1 MKVVALLGCALIV
14 AFASGEDMVEVDESM
29 LAAAPKM
36 ASATAF
42 IQEEAPD
49 CSAATSKAYEK
60 FKGDMAKITALK
72 EKADGRANKAETE
85 AQKQGGIARRCLA
98 AEQLLSG
105 DAKARREKLR
115 AHIKKEVS
123 IVEQQ
128 YAAKAKQL
136 AEQCSDKIAMARKDE
151 AAKSGSEVDSAVKAE
166 QLRMKKE
173 VDQFAAQ
180 KAAFKL
186 KGQRMKLRL
195 KVELDNV
202 QNKVTEA
209 KKKQM
214 AAEEGLKKAE
224 RTIARLEEKMKRE
237 AVLAKQKLDAVKGQL
252 AAKIKECKSAH
263 DATNIARDQ
272 AKKASQQTAHAQLAA
287 KAAETAERVQVIKE
301 QNKVKRLQASEA
313 AEAKTIRNDKVAL
326 AKEKAALHEAL
337 SKDKR
342 AESALEKEKNAAKL
356 ASDKAADKEKALAD
370 KVSRLRGEKNA
381 EAKKAQAE
389 EIALA
394 GAKSKAVAQ
403 QAKDAIAEG
412 QTKGQLTVV
421 LGKLKGDKATISELR
436 KELVNS
442 RKAKSGGQGLE
453 LKAKLVEEEVKASQK
468 EASRELTRSRAK
480 EKLLELK
487 VKEVRKRKNGY
498 KARLA
503 AKSKL
508 MQKQVDTKATEL
520 KVCMARSVGYQ
531 KQIAACIGAEKALK
545 REELSMQALTKL
557 SKEKLAGALRKRRK
571 QLAIC
576 QAKSTG
582 LERHL
587 QDKMVLKTKLES
599 TERVLK
605 EWKTTGKALQGQV
618 HRLTLQRNQEMLKQ
632 QKAAMELQSAH
643 KQLARAGLKVD
654 GLSNEQKALLAKKHS
669 LVMAEHAMQA
679 KDKVMIAKEDQHLQV
694 CRLKVRKLIGSLRV
708 SALKLGALKVAYQA
722 GKGKAARQISRVDVR
737 LRKCEAK
744 SRLKID
750 LCRKKQ
756 HAAEAL
762 AGSARARL
770 RACVKFR
777 GKSELLMKHM
787 ATAEAKFQK
796 EHALL
801 KTNEE
806 KLRKTMQINQGLTT
820 ALADKQRKSKLSS
833 AQAKS
838 MAKGL
843 KICEHVAKSIETRYK
858 KQLRKRN
865 RSYSRL
871 LATWNKYKSK
881 NKGLMICEKI
891 AAATRVKSSVCE
903 AKLAGTKKQLVAC
916 IGAENM
922 LKKEG
927 VSMAALR
934 KMTKQE
940 LLKRVETRRKQV
952 ATCRVQVA
960 SLNGQVL
967 EGKKCQAQMAHMKSK
982 FKGVAAYLKANANK
996 WKKKDVLEQLEEKKS
1011 GAQARAMARGLSRA
1025 ERKIARRNEELKKEN
1040 EKTAEAESALQAKS
1054 KLLRAY
1060 KRAMREKLRKIKKV
1074 LWSKAQGNN
1083 KVWLQKA
1090 LKKCHGSEVGLH
1102 NKWVKCSHKSKMSL
1116 ELCRRAGKV
1125 ALTMEKNRCARMQTR
1140 AALAKRAGKVALDM
1154 CKRTSK
1160 RLETRAALAARA
1172 GKVALNMCISKKT
1185 MYKEQA
1191 EKCSPA

>member
-1 MKVVALLGCALIV
+1 MCAVAVIMASTSGDVLGDVEEVSL
-14 AFASGEDMVEVDESM
+14 DMVS
-29 LAAAPKM
+29 PK
-36 ASATAF
+36 TGLNEF
-42 IQEEAPD
+42 IEEKAG
-49 CSAATSKAYEK
+49 CNCAAATSAAYSK
-60 FKGDMAKITALK
+60 FKGDMKKITSLK
-72 EKADGRANKAETE
+72 EKADSRANKAETE
-85 AQKQGGIARRCLA
+85 SQKQGGIARRCLA

-136 AEQCSDKIAMARKDE
+136 AQQCSDKIAMARKDE
-151 AAKSGSEVDSAVKAE
+151 AAKSGSEVDAAVKKE

-173 VDQFAAQ
+173 IDQFAAQ
-180 KAAFKL
+180 KAAFTL
-186 KGQRMKLRL
+186 KSKRMKLRL

-202 QNKVTEA
+202 QRKVTEA
-209 KKKQM
+209 KKKQLE
-214 AAEEGLKKAE
+214 AEEALKKAE
-224 RTIARLEEKMKRE
+224 RTIQRLEEKMKRE

-252 AAKIKECKSAH
+252 AAKVKECKSAQ
-263 DATNIARDQ
+263 DATDIAREQ

-287 KAAETAERVQVIKE
+287 KAAETAERVQVIKLK
-301 QNKVKRLQASEA
+301 NKVGRAETKEK
-313 AEAKTIRNDKVAL
+313 AEADTIRNDKVEL
-326 AKEKAALHEAL
+326 AKEKALLHESVSKSKRDEEDL
-337 SKDKR
+337 SKIKQ
-342 AESALEKEKNAAKL
+342 EGQLEKDK
-356 ASDKAADKEKALAD
+356 ASDKEK
-370 KVSRLRGEKNA
+370 RLRDENA
-381 EAKKAQAE
+381 RVRSERDEEEKKAQTE
-389 EIALA
+389 QIALA
-394 GAKSKAVAQ
+394 GAKAKAVAQ

-421 LGKLKGDKATISELR
+421 LGKLKGDKSTIGELR
-436 KELVNS
+436 KEMVAL
-442 RKAKSGGQGLE
+442 RKQKEGGQGVA
-453 LKAKLVEEEVKASQK
+453 LKAKLVEQEVKASQQ

-487 VKEVRKRKNGY
+487 VKELRKRKDGY
-498 KARLA
+498 KARLES
-503 AKSKL
+503 KDKL
-508 MQKQVDTKATEL
+508 MHKRVSTKDTEL

-557 SKEKLAGALRKRRK
+557 SKEKLASALRKRRK

-576 QAKSTG
+576 QAKATG
-582 LERHL
+582 FERHL

-632 QKAAMELQSAH
+632 QRLAMKLTSAH
-643 KQLARAGLKVD
+643 KQLARAGIKVN

-669 LVMAEHAMQA
+669 LVQAEHAIEE
-679 KDKVMIAKEDQHLQV
+679 KDKVMLAKEDQHLQV

-737 LRKCEAK
+737 LRKCVAK
-744 SRLKID
+744 SRLKVD

-796 EHALL
+796 EHKLL
-801 KTNEE
+801 KIDEA

-820 ALADKQRKSKLSS
+820 ALADKQRKQKLAS

-843 KICEHVAKSIETRYK
+843 KICEHVAKSIENRYK

-865 RSYSRL
+865 RAYARL
-871 LATWNKYKSK
+871 LKTWNKYKNK
-881 NKGLMICEKI
+881 NKGLMICERI
-891 AAATRVKSSVCE
+891 AAATRVKASVCA
-903 AKLAGTKKQLVAC
+903 AKLEGAKKQLAAC
-916 IGAENM
+916 IGAEEM

-927 VSMAALR
+927 VSMAALK
-934 KMTKQE
+934 KMSKKE
-940 LLKRVETRRKQV
+940 LLKRLKVRRRQV

-960 SLNGQVL
+960 TLNGHLL
-967 EGKKCQAQMAHMKSK
+967 EGKRCKAKMEHIKSK
-982 FKGVAAYLKANANK
+982 FKGVASYLKANAHK
-996 WKKKDVLEQLEEKKS
+996 WKKKFKLAHLEEKKA

-1025 ERKIARRNEELKKEN
+1025 ERKIARRDQEVKKLKAKDAAD
-1040 EKTAEAESALQAKS
+1040 KAALQAKA
-1054 KLLRAY
+1054 KLLRSY
-1060 KRAMREKLRKIKKV
+1060 KAAMRAKLRKIKKV
-1074 LWSKAQGNN
+1074 LWT
-1083 KVWLQKA
+1083 KA
-1090 LKKCHGSEVGLH
+1090 L
-1102 NKWVKCSHKSKMSL
+1102 
-1116 ELCRRAGKV
+1116 
-1125 ALTMEKNRCARMQTR
+1125 
-1140 AALAKRAGKVALDM
+1140 
-1154 CKRTSK
+1154 
-1160 RLETRAALAARA
+1160 
-1172 GKVALNMCISKKT
+1172 
-1185 MYKEQA
+1185 
-1191 EKCSPA
+1191 

>member
-1 MKVVALLGCALIV
+1 MKVVALLGCAMVI
-14 AFASGEDMVEVDESM
+14 AFASGEVMGDVDESM
-29 LAAAPKM
+29 VAAAPKM

-313 AEAKTIRNDKVAL
+313 SEAKTIRNDKVAL

-820 ALADKQRKSKLSS
+820 ALADKQRKSKLSG

-934 KMTKQE
+934 KMTKTE

>member
-1 MKVVALLGCALIV
+1 MGSANHRTRMASRGLVLVLCTCAVFAVV
-14 AFASGEDMVEVDESM
+14 ASGEDVMDVDESM
-29 LAAAPKM
+29 MAAAPKM

-105 DAKARREKLR
+105 DAKSRREKLR

-186 KGQRMKLRL
+186 KGERMKLRL

-202 QNKVTEA
+202 QRKVSDA

-224 RTIARLEEKMKRE
+224 RTIARLEGKMKRE

-252 AAKIKECKSAH
+252 AAKIKECKSAR

-356 ASDKAADKEKALAD
+356 ASDKA
-370 KVSRLRGEKNA
+370 
-381 EAKKAQAE
+381 E

-436 KELVNS
+436 KELVAL
-442 RKAKSGGQGLE
+442 RKKKSGGQGVA
-453 LKAKLVEEEVKASQK
+453 LKAKLVEQEVKASQK
-468 EASRELTRSRAK
+468 EASKELTRARAK
-480 EKLLELK
+480 EKLLGLK
-487 VKEVRKRKNGY
+487 VKELAKRKNGY
-498 KARLA
+498 KARLV
-503 AKSKL
+503 AKGKI
-508 MQKQVDTKATEL
+508 MDKKVATAKTEL

-557 SKEKLAGALRKRRK
+557 SKEKLASALRKRRK

-576 QAKSTG
+576 QAKATG

-632 QKAAMELQSAH
+632 QKAAMELTSAH

-669 LVMAEHAMQA
+669 LVMAEHAIQA
-679 KDKVMIAKEDQHLQV
+679 KDKIMIAKEDQHLQV

-796 EHALL
+796 EHKLL
-801 KTNEE
+801 KQDES

-820 ALADKQRKSKLSS
+820 ALADKQRKQKLAS

-858 KQLRKRN
+858 TQLRKRN
-865 RSYSRL
+865 RSYARL
-871 LATWNKYKSK
+871 LKTWNKYKNK

-891 AAATRVKSSVCE
+891 AAATRVKASVCE
-903 AKLAGTKKQLVAC
+903 AKLEGSKKQLVAC
-916 IGAENM
+916 MGAENM

-927 VSMAALR
+927 VSMAALK
-934 KMTKQE
+934 KMSKKE
-940 LLKRVETRRKQV
+940 LLKRIKVRRKQV
-952 ATCRVQVA
+952 ASCRVQVA

-967 EGKKCQAQMAHMKSK
+967 EGKKCQAKMQHIKTK
-982 FKGVAAYLKANANK
+982 FKGVASYLKANANK
-996 WKKKDVLEQLEEKKS
+996 WKKKDVLEKLEEKKE
-1011 GAQARAMARGLSRA
+1011 GG
-1025 ERKIARRNEELKKEN
+1025 
-1040 EKTAEAESALQAKS
+1040 
-1054 KLLRAY
+1054 
-1060 KRAMREKLRKIKKV
+1060 
-1074 LWSKAQGNN
+1074 
-1083 KVWLQKA
+1083 
-1090 LKKCHGSEVGLH
+1090 
-1102 NKWVKCSHKSKMSL
+1102 
-1116 ELCRRAGKV
+1116 
-1125 ALTMEKNRCARMQTR
+1125 
-1140 AALAKRAGKVALDM
+1140 
-1154 CKRTSK
+1154 
-1160 RLETRAALAARA
+1160 
-1172 GKVALNMCISKKT
+1172 
-1185 MYKEQA
+1185 
-1191 EKCSPA
+1191 

>member
-1 MKVVALLGCALIV
+1 MGSANHRTRMASRGLVLVLCTCAVFAVV
-14 AFASGEDMVEVDESM
+14 ASGEDVMDVDESM

-128 YAAKAKQL
+128 YAAKAKTL

-173 VDQFAAQ
+173 IDQFAAQ

-186 KGQRMKLRL
+186 KGERMKLRL

-202 QNKVTEA
+202 QRKVSDA

-237 AVLAKQKLDAVKGQL
+237 AVLAKQKLDAVKNQL
-252 AAKIKECKSAH
+252 AAKTKECKSAA
-263 DATNIARDQ
+263 DATNIARSQ

-301 QNKVKRLQASEA
+301 QNKVKRLAAAEA
-313 AEAKTIRNDKVAL
+313 AEAKTIRNDKVEL
-326 AKEKAALHEAL
+326 AKEKAALNEAL

-342 AESALEKEKNAAKL
+342 AESALAKSKDKAKL
-356 ASDKAADKEKALAD
+356 AADKAADKQKALND
-370 KVSRLRGEKNA
+370 KVARLRSAKDA
-381 EAKKAQAE
+381 EAKKAQSE

-394 GAKSKAVAQ
+394 GAKAKAVAQ

-421 LGKLKGDKATISELR
+421 LGKLKGDKATIAELR
-436 KELVNS
+436 KELV
-442 RKAKSGGQGLE
+442 RTKKAKNGGQGLE
-453 LKAKLVEEEVKASQK
+453 LKAKLVEQEVKASQK
-468 EASRELTRSRAK
+468 EASRELTRARAK
-480 EKLLELK
+480 EKLPELK
-487 VKEVRKRKNGY
+487 IKEIRKRKNGY
-498 KARLA
+498 KARLS
-503 AKSKL
+503 AKTKL
-508 MQKQVDTKATEL
+508 MQKQVDTKNTEL

-531 KQIAACIGAEKALK
+531 KQIAACIGAEMA
-545 REELSMQALTKL
+545 
-557 SKEKLAGALRKRRK
+557 
-571 QLAIC
+571 
-576 QAKSTG
+576 
-582 LERHL
+582 
-587 QDKMVLKTKLES
+587 LKTKLES

-632 QKAAMELQSAH
+632 QRLAMKLSSAH
-643 KQLARAGLKVD
+643 KQLARAGIKVN
-654 GLSNEQKALLAKKHS
+654 GLTNEQKALLAKKHS
-669 LVMAEHAMQA
+669 LMMAEPAIRA
-679 KDKVMIAKEDQHLQV
+679 KDKVILAKEDQHLQV

-708 SALKLGALKVAYQA
+708 SALKLGALKVAYQS
-722 GKGKAARQISRVDVR
+722 GKGKASRQISRVDVR

-796 EHALL
+796 EHKLL
-801 KTNEE
+801 KEDE
-806 KLRKTMQINQGLTT
+806 AKLRKTMQINGGLTT

-934 KMTKQE
+934 KMTKTE

-996 WKKKDVLEQLEEKKS
+996 WKKKDTLEQLEEKKA
-1011 GAQARAMARGLSRA
+1011 GAQSRAMARGLSRA
-1025 ERKIARRNEELKKEN
+1025 ERKIARRNEELKKET
-1040 EKTAEAESALQAKS
+1040 EKAAQAKSALQAKS

>member
-1 MKVVALLGCALIV
+1 MGSANHRTRMASRGLVLVLCTCAVFAVV
-14 AFASGEDMVEVDESM
+14 ASGEDVMDVDESM

-115 AHIKKEVS
+115 THIKKEVS

-173 VDQFAAQ
+173 IDQFAAQ
-180 KAAFKL
+180 KAAFNL
-186 KGQRMKLRL
+186 KGERMKLRL

-202 QNKVTEA
+202 QRKVDDA
-209 KKKQM
+209 KKKQLE
-214 AAEEGLKKAE
+214 AEEGLKKAE
-224 RTIARLEEKMKRE
+224 RNIKRLEEKMKRD
-237 AVLAKQKLDAVKGQL
+237 AVLAKQKIDAVKAQL
-252 AAKIKECKSAH
+252 AAKVKECKSAQE
-263 DATNIARDQ
+263 ATGIARDQ

-301 QNKVKRLQASEA
+301 QNKVKRLAAAEA
-313 AEAKTIRNDKVAL
+313 AEAKTIRNDKVEL
-326 AKEKAALHEAL
+326 AKEKAALNEAL

-342 AESALEKEKNAAKL
+342 AESALAKSKDKAKL
-356 ASDKAADKEKALAD
+356 AADKAADKQKALND
-370 KVSRLRGEKNA
+370 KVARLRSAKDA
-381 EAKKAQAE
+381 EAKKAQSE

-421 LGKLKGDKATISELR
+421 LGKLKGDKATIAELR
-436 KELVNS
+436 KELVS
-442 RKAKSGGQGLE
+442 TKKAKNGGQGLE

-468 EASRELTRSRAK
+468 AASRELTRTRAQ

-487 VKEVRKRKNGY
+487 SKEIRKRKNGY
-498 KARLA
+498 KARLN
-503 AKSKL
+503 AKEKL
-508 MQKQVDTKATEL
+508 MEKQVDTKNTEL

-576 QAKSTG
+576 QAKATG

-632 QKAAMELQSAH
+632 QRLAMKLSSAH
-643 KQLARAGLKVD
+643 KRLARAGIKVN

-669 LVMAEHAMQA
+669 LMMAEHAIRA
-679 KDKVMIAKEDQHLQV
+679 KDKVILAKEDQHLQV
-694 CRLKVRKLIGSLRV
+694 CRLKVRKLIGSPRV
-708 SALKLGALKVAYQA
+708 SALKLGALKVAYQS
-722 GKGKAARQISRVDVR
+722 GKGEASRQISRVDVR

-777 GKSELLMKHM
+777 GKSELLMGHM
-787 ATAEAKFQK
+787 AKAEATFQK
-796 EHALL
+796 CRKML
-801 KTNEE
+801 KIDE
-806 KLRKTMQINQGLTT
+806 KKLQKTMQINSGLTT
-820 ALADKQRKSKLSS
+820 ALADKQRKEK
-833 AQAKS
+833 
-838 MAKGL
+838 
-843 KICEHVAKSIETRYK
+843 
-858 KQLRKRN
+858 
-865 RSYSRL
+865 
-871 LATWNKYKSK
+871 LAT
-881 NKGLMICEKI
+881 
-891 AAATRVKSSVCE
+891 
-903 AKLAGTKKQLVAC
+903 AK
-916 IGAENM
+916 
-922 LKKEG
+922 
-927 VSMAALR
+927 
-934 KMTKQE
+934 
-940 LLKRVETRRKQV
+940 
-952 ATCRVQVA
+952 
-960 SLNGQVL
+960 
-967 EGKKCQAQMAHMKSK
+967 
-982 FKGVAAYLKANANK
+982 
-996 WKKKDVLEQLEEKKS
+996 
-1011 GAQARAMARGLSRA
+1011 
-1025 ERKIARRNEELKKEN
+1025 
-1040 EKTAEAESALQAKS
+1040 AES
-1054 KLLRAY
+1054 
-1060 KRAMREKLRKIKKV
+1060 
-1074 LWSKAQGNN
+1074 
-1083 KVWLQKA
+1083 
-1090 LKKCHGSEVGLH
+1090 
-1102 NKWVKCSHKSKMSL
+1102 
-1116 ELCRRAGKV
+1116 
-1125 ALTMEKNRCARMQTR
+1125 
-1140 AALAKRAGKVALDM
+1140 
-1154 CKRTSK
+1154 
-1160 RLETRAALAARA
+1160 
-1172 GKVALNMCISKKT
+1172 
-1185 MYKEQA
+1185 
-1191 EKCSPA
+1191 

>member
-29 LAAAPKM
+29 MAAAPKM

-934 KMTKQE
+934 KMTKTE

-1025 ERKIARRNEELKKEN
+1025 ERKIARRNEELKKES

>member
-1 MKVVALLGCALIV
+1 MG
-14 AFASGEDMVEVDESM
+14 
-29 LAAAPKM
+29 
-36 ASATAF
+36 
-42 IQEEAPD
+42 
-49 CSAATSKAYEK
+49 
-60 FKGDMAKITALK
+60 
-72 EKADGRANKAETE
+72 
-85 AQKQGGIARRCLA
+85 
-98 AEQLLSG
+98 
-105 DAKARREKLR
+105 
-115 AHIKKEVS
+115 
-123 IVEQQ
+123 
-128 YAAKAKQL
+128 
-136 AEQCSDKIAMARKDE
+136 
-151 AAKSGSEVDSAVKAE
+151 
-166 QLRMKKE
+166 
-173 VDQFAAQ
+173 
-180 KAAFKL
+180 
-186 KGQRMKLRL
+186 
-195 KVELDNV
+195 
-202 QNKVTEA
+202 
-209 KKKQM
+209 
-214 AAEEGLKKAE
+214 
-224 RTIARLEEKMKRE
+224 
-237 AVLAKQKLDAVKGQL
+237 
-252 AAKIKECKSAH
+252 
-263 DATNIARDQ
+263 
-272 AKKASQQTAHAQLAA
+272 
-287 KAAETAERVQVIKE
+287 

-356 ASDKAADKEKALAD
+356 AGDKAADKEKALAD

-421 LGKLKGDKATISELR
+421 LGKLKGDKSTIAELR
-436 KELVNS
+436 KEMVALRK
-442 RKAKSGGQGLE
+442 RKAGGRGLA
-453 LKAKLVEEEVKASQK
+453 LKAKLVEQEVRASQK
-468 EASRELTRSRAK
+468 EASKELTRSRAHN
-480 EKLLELK
+480 KLLELK
-487 VKEVRKRKNGY
+487 AKELNKRKNGY
-498 KARLA
+498 KARLV
-503 AKSKL
+503 AKGKL
-508 MQKQVDTKATEL
+508 MEKAVATTKTEL

-557 SKEKLAGALRKRRK
+557 SKEKLASALRKRRK

-576 QAKSTG
+576 QAKATG

-632 QKAAMELQSAH
+632 QRLAMKLSSAH
-643 KQLARAGLKVD
+643 KQLARAGIKVN

-669 LVMAEHAMQA
+669 LMMAEHAIRA
-679 KDKVMIAKEDQHLQV
+679 KDKVILAKEDQHLQV

-796 EHALL
+796 EHKLL
-801 KTNEE
+801 KQDES

-820 ALADKQRKSKLSS
+820 ALADKQRKQKLAS

-858 KQLRKRN
+858 TQLRKRN
-865 RSYSRL
+865 RSYARL
-871 LATWNKYKSK
+871 LRTWNKYKNK
-881 NKGLMICEKI
+881 NKGLMVCEKI
-891 AAATRVKSSVCE
+891 AAQTRVKASVCE
-903 AKLAGTKKQLVAC
+903 AKLEGSKKQLVAC
-916 IGAENM
+916 MGAENM

-927 VSMAALR
+927 VSMAALK
-934 KMTKQE
+934 KMSKKE
-940 LLKRVETRRKQV
+940 LLKRIKVRHRQV
-952 ATCRVQVA
+952 AACRVQVA
-960 SLNGQVL
+960 SLNGQIL
-967 EGKKCQAQMAHMKSK
+967 EGKRCEAKMTQIKAK
-982 FKGVAAYLKANANK
+982 FKGVAGYLKANANK
-996 WKKKDVLEQLEEKKS
+996 WKKKDVLEKLEEKKS

-1025 ERKIARRNEELKKEN
+1025 ERRITRRNEELKKSEAD
-1040 EKTAEAESALQAKS
+1040 TAAAKSSLEAKS

-1060 KRAMREKLRKIKKV
+1060 KRAMRSKLRKIKKV

-1083 KVWLQKA
+1083 KVWLRKA
-1090 LKKCHGSEVGLH
+1090 LKKCHASEIGLH
-1102 NKWVKCSHKSKMSL
+1102 NKWVKCTHKSKMSL

-1140 AALAKRAGKVALDM
+1140 SALSKRASKVALDM

-1172 GKVALNMCISKKT
+1172 GKVALNMRISKKT

-1191 EKCSPA
+1191 ENCQQ